1 MTVPG
6 VRLEVEILERP
17 PNSDRLKLEQKQ
29 LGGRVRTS
37 TKIILPEIKS
47 GYYLVRIFLKG
58 DDNALRNIKAVA
70 YHLGHANFQH
80 QDFVIDKGPDFS
92 FLLAFSESTLKI
104 DYAIETAVSSP
115 SGKSLVPLTN
125 TPRTY
130 EEYQLEAK

>member
-1 MTVPG
+1 

-29 LGGRVRTS
+29 LGGRVRES
-37 TKIILPEIKS
+37 TKVILPEIKS

-58 DDNALRNIKAVA
+58 DATVLKSIKEVA

-104 DYAIETAVSSP
+104 EYAIDTTGSP
-115 SGKSLVPLTN
+115 TPGSKSLVPLTK
-125 TPRTY
+125 TQRTY